1 MKVKI
6 NKYAEGG
13 PFFRA
18 SFIPASFAPSASAPI
33 TSSSSSKDKD
43 DEGLVDSDIYKTLL
57 QKGGLTSDVYK
68 LMSEMSAY
76 STSNIMGAG
85 NTNNVLHLIGKVNEI
100 VNNKDK

>member
-18 SFIPASFAPSASAPI
+18 TFIPASFAQGPSGPI
-33 TSSSSSKDKD
+33 TSSSTSKNEEED
-43 DEGLVDSDIYKTLL
+43 GLVDSDIYKRLL
-57 QKGGLTSDVYK
+57 QDGGLTSDVYK
-68 LMSEMSAY
+68 LMSDMSAY
-76 STSNIMGAG
+76 NTSNIMSTG

-100 VNNKDK
+100 INNKKM